1 MSRIIVNE
9 GSGPRPVD
17 LSVPRLIVGGSAD
30 CEVRLRHASAGG
42 CGFVLEATPTGHR
55 VLRLRGELFLNEEP
69 CEVADLLHN
78 DTLRAGEVMV
88 LYKNPAASRPEPSP
102 TPDPA
107 RPEVP
112 AAADEAPP
120 EDEPELLA
128 IEELDAPLEDAV
140 PHEPPPVLEEG
151 ETGAEP
157 LAETEL
163 PVEACEAERAAR
175 VFAPPVAAGPPPE
188 ASPRAPTAGAPEPED
203 AEFVL
208 LEDEPVPSASAAPP
222 PPRPAPTGPV
232 RFARPLPPGCRAP
245 GGPPPAHPGRPPR

>member
-17 LSVPRLIVGGSAD
+17 LSVPRLVVGGSPD

-88 LYKNPAASRPEPSP
+88 LYKNPGATRPEPL
-102 TPDPA
+102 PA
-107 RPEVP
+107 P
-112 AAADEAPP
+112 AATAPAPLPAPEAPP
-120 EDEPELLA
+120 PDDEPELLA

-157 LAETEL
+157 LEETEL
-163 PVEACEAERAAR
+163 SDEPFEAERAAR
-175 VFAPPVAAGPPPE
+175 VFAPLAASAPPPE
-188 ASPRAPTAGAPEPED
+188 VAPRSTAARAPEPEL
-203 AEFVL
+203 AEFVP
-208 LEDEPVPSASAAPP
+208 LEDEPGTTASPVPAPARPASA
-222 PPRPAPTGPV
+222 GPV
-232 RFARPLPPGCRAP
+232 RFVRPLPPGCRAP
-245 GGPPPAHPGRPPR
+245 SGPPPAHPGRPPR